1 MTELVLV
8 ETRDGV
14 RTVRFNRPE
23 KKNALTGPMY
33 AAAAAAIGSA
43 ADDPA
48 VGAVLILGAPGA
60 FSAGNDV
67 TEFVAAATSGALG
80 EPILAFLRAIAA
92 PPVPLVAAVD
102 GLAVGVG
109 TTMLFHCDLVL
120 ASERATFRTPF
131 TDLGLVPEAGS
142 TLLGPRIMGPQL
154 AFELLAGGGAFDAER
169 ARQAGF
175 VNRVVPSATIEA
187 EAFAAA
193 HALAAKP
200 RQAMAL
206 TRRLLRGDP
215 ADVLARIDAEAGHF
229 AERLRSREAQAAFQ
243 AFMARKG

>member
-1 MTELVLV
+1 MTDLVLV

-33 AAAAAAIGSA
+33 AAAAEAIAATE
-43 ADDPA
+43 DPA
-48 VGAVLILGAPGA
+48 VGAVLILGSPGA

-80 EPILAFLRAIAA
+80 GPILDFLRAIATA
-92 PPVPLVAAVD
+92 PVPLVAAVD

-120 ASERATFRTPF
+120 ASERATFRAPF
-131 TDLGLVPEAGS
+131 TDLGLVPEAAS
-142 TLLGPRIMGPQL
+142 TLLGPRIMGPQA
-154 AFELLAGGGAFDAER
+154 AFELLAGGAVFDAER
-169 ARQAGF
+169 ALRAGF
-175 VNRVVPSATIEA
+175 VNRLVPSAAIEA
-187 EAFAAA
+187 DAFAAA

-206 TRRLLRGDP
+206 ARRLLRGDP
-215 ADVLARIDAEAGHF
+215 ADVLARIDEEARLF